1 MKYQYSAVFDPSKPT
16 APHRRRP
23 IIEIELFGP
32 LKNVS
37 IFGALV
43 DSGADNILINAESAK
58 YVGINLDKAK
68 KKESV
73 TGIDGKAMETHFIDV
88 DIKIKEF
95 TDKVKVEVGFVPNLA
110 VHALLGQIG
119 FFDNYRIKFER
130 DHNTFEIIPIKV

>member
-43 DSGADNILINAESAK
+43 DSGADNILINAEFAK

-68 KKESV
+68 KKESQLQ
-73 TGIDGKAMETHFIDV
+73 KQYE
-88 DIKIKEF
+88 KLESQLEKEL
-95 TDKVKVEVGFVPNLA
+95 DKVESILEEGDK
-110 VHALLGQIG
+110 
-119 FFDNYRIKFER
+119 
-130 DHNTFEIIPIKV
+130 